1 MKPVSPYPV
10 SDKPASDKPAPLNMA
25 HLTMAQLTGQSQSH
39 LQEVFPGHFLHRD
52 VVAAYLVL
60 VEQAAEEGIALRL
73 ASGFRSFDRQLAIW
87 NAKARGERLV
97 ADRDGKP
104 VDMAALSEREQVLA
118 ILRWSALP
126 GASRHHWGSDMDIW
140 DSAAVSD
147 NYQLQLTPDEYAAG
161 GPFYACSRWLDEL
174 ISGGKTAFFRP
185 YAQADNDAKA
195 GGVAAEPWHLS
206 FRPLATI
213 CEETLTPDVLRK
225 LIKNTDICLQ
235 GAILENLDEIY
246 SRFIRA
252 QY

>member
-1 MKPVSPYPV
+1 M
-10 SDKPASDKPAPLNMA
+10 KPASPKPAPLSI
-25 HLTMAQLTGQSQSH
+25 AQLSGQSQSH
-39 LQEVFPGHFLHRD
+39 LQEVFPGHFLHCD
-52 VVAAYLVL
+52 VVAAYRKL
-60 VEQAAEEGIALRL
+60 VEQAAEEGIALCL

-87 NAKARGERLV
+87 NAKAQGQRPVVDSHGEPV
-97 ADRDGKP
+97 A
-104 VDMAALSEREQVLA
+104 MATLSERDQVLA

-147 NYQLQLTPDEYAAG
+147 DYQLQLSPDEYAAG
-161 GPFYACSRWLDEL
+161 GPFDACSRWLDAL
-174 ISGGKTAFFRP
+174 ISAGKTEFFRP
-185 YAQADNDAKA
+185 YTQTDNDART

-213 CEETLTPDVLRK
+213 CEQALTPDVLYK
-225 LIKNTDICLQ
+225 LIENTNISLQ

-246 SRFIRA
+246 SRFIRS

>member
-1 MKPVSPYPV
+1 MTPVSPEPE
-10 SDKPASDKPAPLNMA
+10 PEPLNI
-25 HLTMAQLTGQSQSH
+25 AQLTGQSQSH

-52 VVAAYLVL
+52 VVAAYLLL

-87 NAKARGERLV
+87 NAKAQGERPVVDSGGEPLV
-97 ADRDGKP
+97 
-104 VDMAALSEREQVLA
+104 MAALSERDQVFA

-147 NYQLQLTPDEYAAG
+147 DYQLQLSPDEYAAG
-161 GPFYACSRWLDEL
+161 GPFRVCSRWLDEL
-174 ISGGKTAFFRP
+174 ISRGKTEFFRP
-185 YAQADNDAKA
+185 YIEVEAGGKAD
-195 GGVAAEPWHLS
+195 GVAAEPWHLS

-213 CEETLTPDVLRK
+213 CEQTLTPDVLHK
-225 LIKNTDICLQ
+225 LIGNTDICLQ
-235 GAILENLDEIY
+235 AAILENLDEIY
-246 SRFIRA
+246 SRFIRL

>member
-1 MKPVSPYPV
+1 MKP
-10 SDKPASDKPAPLNMA
+10 PASPKLAPLSI
-25 HLTMAQLTGQSQSH
+25 AQLSGQSQSH

-52 VVAAYLVL
+52 VVAAYREL
-60 VEQAAEEGIALRL
+60 VEQAAEEGVALRL

-87 NAKARGERLV
+87 NAKARGERPVVDSDGEPV
-97 ADRDGKP
+97 A
-104 VDMAALSEREQVLA
+104 MAALSERDQVLA

-147 NYQLQLTPDEYAAG
+147 NYQLQLSPDEYAAG
-161 GPFYACSRWLDEL
+161 GPFDACSRWLDAL
-174 ISGGKTAFFRP
+174 ISAGKTEFFRP
-185 YAQADNDAKA
+185 YTQTDNDAKTA
-195 GGVAAEPWHLS
+195 GVAAEPWHLS

-213 CEETLTPDVLRK
+213 CEKALTPDVLRE
-225 LIKNTDICLQ
+225 LIENTHISLQ

-246 SRFIRA
+246 SRFIRL